1 MKRRTAI
8 GLTIAAAVAAVLA
21 VTIALVAGGPAG
33 GPASPEGT
41 ARAYLDAL
49 AAGDGEAVDALR
61 AEPLDALTA
70 DAFAGASAYLT
81 DPRVARETE
90 RGESATVQAEAEIA
104 GERVGLRLTLRST
117 DEGWRVVD
125 GDLGT
130 VRAATAVAGAPV
142 GDAVWIGDALA
153 PAESDVALLP
163 AEYEVAAAP
172 RGILTGSETV
182 VVGPGEPVTVELD
195 ATVSAD
201 AAAIAQAQLDAYL
214 DVCAEPAVEVPDHCG
229 LRVPWAADLTALERI
244 AFRIDERPV
253 LALSA
258 DASTFDATGGVIV
271 ATATGAARAGGDGTF
286 TYRADDWAVRG
297 TVEFTGDEMVLSVR

>member
-8 GLTIAAAVAAVLA
+8 GLAIAAAVAIVTA
-21 VTIALVAGGPAG
+21 VTIALVAWGPAG
-33 GPASPEGT
+33 GPDSPEGT

-70 DAFAGASAYLT
+70 EAFAGASAYLT
-81 DPRVARETE
+81 DPRVARASAQ
-90 RGESATVQAEAEIA
+90 GESAAVQAEAEIA
-104 GERVGLRLTLRST
+104 GERVDLRLTLEST

-125 GDLGT
+125 GDLGS
-130 VRAATAVAGAPV
+130 VRATTVLAGTPV

-153 PAESDVALLP
+153 PSASKVALLP

-172 RGILTGSETV
+172 RGILTGSETIG
-182 VVGPGEPVTVELD
+182 VGPGAAVTVELD
-195 ATVSAD
+195 AALSPD
-201 AAAIAQAQLDAYL
+201 AASIAQTQLDVYL
-214 DVCAEPAVEVPDHCG
+214 DACAEPAPEVPDHCG
-229 LRVPWAADLTALERI
+229 LRVPWAADLTSLERI

-297 TVEFTGDEMVLSVR
+297 SVEFTGDEMVLSVR